1 MAQINTTISDE
12 INELLTQMSEVTG
25 ISKSGLISEY
35 VRRGLLED
43 AARQE
48 VALRFQAQVRPR
60 NLSKEKSK

>member
-1 MAQINTTISDE
+1 MAQINTTISE
-12 INELLTQMSEVTG
+12 ELNELLTQMSEVTG

-48 VALRFQAQVRPR
+48 TVLKFQQSVKA
-60 NLSKEKSK
+60 KKTKSK

>member
-12 INELLTQMSEVTG
+12 LNELLGQMSEVTG
-25 ISKSGLISEY
+25 ISKSGLVSEY

-48 VALRFQAQVRPR
+48 TVLKFQQSIR
-60 NLSKEKSK
+60 NQQKKK